1 MYLIIAFIIIIG
13 IGFYSYSWKHKTKK
27 VWTQPQQIFPK
38 EWRTILDNEIPFYR
52 ALTANEKEKF
62 EFKVQEFLENCTIM
76 GVGTEITNTDK
87 LLVASSAIIP
97 IFGFEKWHYINLKEV
112 LIYPNIFNTEFETE
126 GPNRNVLGMVGTGY
140 MNGKMI
146 LSQEALR
153 HGFENTSDKKNTAIH
168 EFTHLIDKRDGVID
182 GIPSVL
188 LDKKYVLPWMDYM
201 DKKMDEI
208 FDGDSDINPYGGTNR
223 AEFFSVTSEYFFERP
238 KLLQKNHPELY
249 RMLEKIYNQDP
260 SDMNHSIPV
269 ENISR
274 NSPCPCES
282 GEKYKKCCG
291 SLNGTPS

>member
-1 MYLIIAFIIIIG
+1 MFLIITFIVIIG
-13 IGFYSYSWKHKTKK
+13 IGLYSYSWNHKTKK
-27 VWTQPQQIFPK
+27 VWTKPQQHFP
-38 EWRTILDNEIPFYR
+38 ENWRTILQNEIPFYR
-52 ALTANEKEKF
+52 ALNKEEKEKF
-62 EFKVQEFLENCTIM
+62 EFKIQEFLANCTIM
-76 GVGTEITNTDK
+76 GVGTEISIVDK

-112 LIYPNIFNTEFETE
+112 LIYPTIFNKEFETE

-140 MNGKMI
+140 MHGKMI
-146 LSQEALR
+146 LSQEALQ

-208 FDGDSDINPYGGTNR
+208 FDGGSDINPYGGTNR

-249 RMLEKIYNQDP
+249 SLLEKIFNQDP
-260 SDMNHSIPV
+260 AERNLQKPV

-274 NSPCPCES
+274 NSPCPCNS
-282 GEKYKKCCG
+282 GKKFKKCCG
-291 SLNGTPS
+291 SLQ